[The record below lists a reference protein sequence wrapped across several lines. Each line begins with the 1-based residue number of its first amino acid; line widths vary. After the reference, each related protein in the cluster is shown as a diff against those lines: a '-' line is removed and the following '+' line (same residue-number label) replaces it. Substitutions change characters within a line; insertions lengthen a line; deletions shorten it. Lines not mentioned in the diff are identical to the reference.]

1 MGPKLNIS
9 DQVTAGYHGTS
20 LAAADEIVRTNFKLS
35 APDSGAYLGEG
46 VYFFD
51 NQPSQAKRWAT
62 TRFGTTPG
70 TKVAVI
76 QSKIKYG
83 RLLNLTDREHHDSIQ
98 WFAREFQRKANKTV
112 TLPTIIDIVAEKL
125 NAEVVKAMRI
135 PRKPSFLME
144 TGFSA
149 DIEVILA
156 VRDVT
161 NILSREQIWSQMTTS

>member
-1 MGPKLNIS
+1 MGPKLEIS

-20 LAAADEIVRTNFKLS
+20 LASAQEILSTNFKLS
-35 APDSGAYLGEG
+35 PPDSGAYLGEG

-51 NQPSQAKRWAT
+51 NQPSQAKRWAK
-62 TRFGTTPG
+62 TRFGAARG
-70 TKVAVI
+70 SKYAVI

-83 RLLNLTDREHHDSIQ
+83 RLLNLTDRESHDTVR
-98 WFAREFQRKANKTV
+98 WFAQEYQRKASKTV

-125 NAEVVKAMRI
+125 NVEVVKAMRV
-135 PRKPSFLME
+135 PKKPDFLMQ

-156 VRDVT
+156 VRELK
-161 NILSREQIWSQMTTS
+161 NILSRDQIWSEMTPP